1 MTAIVRLGEILV
13 PASEAGPDNA
23 GIETDVGSPQCVPLL
38 DVRFAHPDLL
48 CLSFVTL
55 STYRFNSQRRR
66 LISQCC
72 SIVYTIAFY

>member
-1 MTAIVRLGEILV
+1 MQGDRLTTAIVRLGEILV

-48 CLSFVTL
+48 CLNFGGTVNCTVSLT
-55 STYRFNSQRRR
+55 TP
-66 LISQCC
+66 
-72 SIVYTIAFY
+72 